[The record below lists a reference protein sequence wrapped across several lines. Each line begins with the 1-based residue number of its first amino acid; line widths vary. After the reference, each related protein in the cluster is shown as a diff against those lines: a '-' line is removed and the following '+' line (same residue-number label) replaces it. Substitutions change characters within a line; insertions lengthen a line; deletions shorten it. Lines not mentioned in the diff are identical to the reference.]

1 MGISG
6 LLPIFKSIST
16 PTHVREY
23 AGKKAAVDT
32 YSWLHKGAFG
42 CSDALCKGQPT
53 DRYVDYC
60 MQRVDLLLHSGV
72 TPVMVFDG
80 GLLPAKAEQEARR
93 QKSRKEHLD
102 RARDHELAGN
112 TAAAFVCYQKAVDI
126 TPDIAHNLI
135 KVLKQR
141 GIKFI
146 VAPYEADA
154 QLAYLAL
161 QGLVE
166 VVITEDSDLLAY
178 GCPKV
183 LFKMDKTGQGL
194 EIQYSQIVRASE
206 LNFTN
211 FTHQMFLETCI
222 LSGCDYL
229 SSLQGMG
236 VKRAHGLMRRFKSYD
251 KVIRSLRFN
260 GVTVPDDYEA
270 NFVRAIVTFRHQ
282 RVYDPRSQAAVHLHP
297 VDQLSSADLS
307 GTGSYPSH
315 PSHTPLQPE
324 LAKAIAEAD
333 VNPITHAPIQEVVF
347 PKGHPTESGRS
358 NPAQTSKRT
367 LLSLPVQKSKLSKYF
382 VSVSRA
388 AKEIFRPPRTS
399 VAETR
404 ETVSSLQNLNA
415 FTSLDTDSPS
425 IVKSPVIKTG
435 KLHSAS
441 TRHPQSPLEDF
452 DAFLWRSP
460 TMEDPSELLDAS
472 PIDETP
478 PTDSQDCE
486 DEIAPCLDRGHKG
499 EDFNI
504 AHTLE
509 DLEFFCAA
517 NEPVERQNT
526 VHYKDYPLS
535 SSLLNKRVA
544 APMPETTLPRPK
556 RPTTATA
563 CHKRDSA
570 QVPTTLAAGDFERVD
585 QVQADRTFV
594 LDEEPTQSGESSN
607 GLEVDEICLKQHA
620 YTPSVGIKGNLSD
633 KVIPPSASDNV
644 AQIEDQGKS
653 KGANFAC
660 DIAHVQSYRQVAH
673 RTMSSFVDKIL
684 AFKHASSGS
693 RPGNLRPP
701 GPSRRGLAV
710 PNSR

>member
-6 LLPIFKSIST
+6 LLPVFKSIST

-23 AGKKAAVDT
+23 AGKRAAVDT

-60 MQRVDLLLHSGV
+60 MQRVELLLHSGV

-126 TPDIAHNLI
+126 TPDIAHKLI

-141 GIKFI
+141 GIEFI

-183 LFKMDKTGQGL
+183 LFKMDKMGQGL

-260 GVTVPDDYEA
+260 GVTIPDDYEA
-270 NFVRAIVTFRHQ
+270 NFYVKLLPLT
-282 RVYDPRSQAAVHLHP
+282 
-297 VDQLSSADLS
+297 LS
-307 GTGSYPSH
+307 P
-315 PSHTPLQPE
+315 HTPLQPE
-324 LAKAIAEAD
+324 LAKAIAKAD
-333 VNPITHAPIQEVVF
+333 VNPITHAPLQDVVL
-347 PKGHPTESGRS
+347 PKEHQTEPGRS
-358 NPAQTSKRT
+358 NPAPTSKRM

-404 ETVSSLQNLNA
+404 EAVSSLQNLNA
-415 FTSLDTDSPS
+415 FASDSDSPS
-425 IVKSPVIKTG
+425 IDKSPVIKTG
-435 KLHSAS
+435 KFPCAS

-472 PIDETP
+472 PIDDTP
-478 PTDSQDCE
+478 PTNTQDCE
-486 DEIAPCLDRGHKG
+486 DEITPCLERGHNG
-499 EDFNI
+499 EDFSIDN
-504 AHTLE
+504 TLE

-517 NEPVERQNT
+517 NEPAGRQNT
-526 VHYKDYPLS
+526 IHYKDYPLS

-563 CHKRDSA
+563 CHKTDSA
-570 QVPTTLAAGDFERVD
+570 QGLTTLAAGDFELVD
-585 QVQADRTFV
+585 QLKADRTFKSI
-594 LDEEPTQSGESSN
+594 EEATQLGESSN
-607 GLEVDEICLKQHA
+607 GLEVEEICLTRHA
-620 YTPSVGIKGNLSD
+620 YTPSVGVGRNLSD
-633 KVIPPSASDNV
+633 EVTPSTASDSV
-644 AQIEDQGKS
+644 AQSEDQGKS

-660 DIAHVQSYRQVAH
+660 NIAHVQSYRQVAH

-701 GPSRRGLAV
+701 GLSRRGLAV